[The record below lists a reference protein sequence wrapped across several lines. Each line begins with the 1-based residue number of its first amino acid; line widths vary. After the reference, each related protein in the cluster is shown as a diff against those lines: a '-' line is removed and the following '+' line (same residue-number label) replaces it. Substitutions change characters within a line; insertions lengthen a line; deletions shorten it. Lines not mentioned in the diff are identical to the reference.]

1 MEVIVLGTGTSQ
13 GIPQI
18 GCKCEVCCSSDKKDK
33 RLRTSILIK
42 VSDRN
47 ILIDAGPDFRQQ
59 MLNESIDKVDAIIF
73 THEHRDHI
81 GGLDD
86 VRTFNF
92 MTKEPMDI
100 YAEQRVQAALRKD
113 FSYIFTAN
121 YPGIPRLNLNTIT
134 EEAFFIAN
142 IKIQPIRVMHYNL
155 PILGFRIN
163 DFTYIT
169 DANFMEEEEKLK
181 ILGSKV
187 VFINALRK
195 EKHISHYSLEEA
207 IEVINQVS
215 PRETYFTHLSHHM
228 GLHEDVTNELP
239 ANMKI
244 AYDGLR
250 ILV

>member
-1 MEVIVLGTGTSQ
+1 LEVIVLGTGTSQ